1 LKLYTTN
8 YLILITLFFDIFN
21 INHKKSFISELILNI
36 ICISIPKNN
45 ETWITI
51 IHLTYFLAYFRFF
64 FLKLKHKYF
73 DAFSEDFMN
82 MESGDGHDEH
92 RNQLMKNVDF
102 DNMYT
107 IIEKEVQEYETD

>member
-1 LKLYTTN
+1 
-8 YLILITLFFDIFN
+8 
-21 INHKKSFISELILNI
+21 
-36 ICISIPKNN
+36 
-45 ETWITI
+45 
-51 IHLTYFLAYFRFF
+51 
-64 FLKLKHKYF
+64 
-73 DAFSEDFMN
+73 MN